1 MNYESIMG
9 AGSMSLVTD
18 PEERKQGLDA
28 IMAHYGNS
36 SPTYL
41 PESLE
46 YTVVLKLTISEM
58 TGKRKQ

>member
-1 MNYESIMG
+1 
-9 AGSMSLVTD
+9 MSLVTD